1 MNRNMKIIFFC
12 LFCLSLPSF
21 AFCFVDPVTTSTPY
35 GSPLH
40 FDMLSLTDET
50 GNKIIV
56 RPADLSAVKIDR
68 ENNKIHI
75 LVNCFLTLANE
86 RPRLHLQG
94 KKTSPLHIIF
104 LSKDCSEI
112 GRIQI
117 HQNLAGSFQNYRDSF
132 WMTPDEYL
140 NLEKFKV
147 ILTN

>member
-1 MNRNMKIIFFC
+1 MGRYKNVIFC
-12 LFCLSLPSF
+12 LFCLSISSF
-21 AFCFVDPVTTSTPY
+21 AFSFVDPVATSTPY

-40 FDMLSLTDET
+40 FDTLRFTDER

-68 ENNKIHI
+68 ENKKIHI
-75 LVNCFLTLANE
+75 LVNCLLTLANE
-86 RPRLHLQG
+86 RPRRYLQG
-94 KKTSPLHIIF
+94 KKTPPLHIIF

-147 ILTN
+147 IVTN